1 MLNRSEEAYINI
13 IESSIRNY
21 DEQIEAQR
29 EIVDSLDSTAKK
41 ERVRLKTLESERE
54 RLQQELDNVRT
65 VGMDENLVLDDLS
78 DKIDKIEENVE
89 DKTEQISELEDAR
102 EQITSRFADRIVDKK
117 IVRLHRKIDNLQNKA
132 IRIGAVQQVILISKV
147 QKDKF
152 INHFKNINRIK
163 TETNIEDLESKIES
177 NQTVMDNVLDP
188 DHNIVDKVRSKILSV
203 QNGYYLNKHD
213 KAVEKLARIE
223 EGKDVLYFGAT
234 VTEKAIG
241 AVKAASDRLV
251 MLKMSI
257 ADGIRDA
264 MTDDHPTRTM

>member
-163 TETNIEDLESKIES
+163 TETNIEDLDSKIES
-177 NQTVMDNVLDP
+177 NQTVMDN
-188 DHNIVDKVRSKILSV
+188 VRSKILSV